1 MHAALESA
9 SRHGLD
15 PLTQR
20 QTRPEEPALERA
32 ERHIQNLRDLLVL
45 KPLHVPKDQQGPL
58 LRRKIRQS
66 RVQPVALFT
75 LLDALPRRKFPS
87 PKPPPRAR
95 RAPGSDILGLWT
107 TA

>member
-45 KPLHVPKDQQGPL
+45 KSLHVPKD
-58 LRRKIRQS
+58 
-66 RVQPVALFT
+66 
-75 LLDALPRRKFPS
+75 
-87 PKPPPRAR
+87 
-95 RAPGSDILGLWT
+95 
-107 TA
+107 